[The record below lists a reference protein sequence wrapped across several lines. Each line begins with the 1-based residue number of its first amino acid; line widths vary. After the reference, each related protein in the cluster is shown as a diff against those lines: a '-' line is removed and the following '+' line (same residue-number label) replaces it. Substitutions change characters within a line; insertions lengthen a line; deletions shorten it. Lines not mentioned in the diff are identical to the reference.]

1 MKRISLMV
9 KAEQYET
16 LSQQGINL
24 SGLIR
29 DLLDDHL
36 SDHKITISVSEE
48 TRTLYDRIV
57 ANTGTTDIDIE
68 SYFKDALKELL
79 DTKIKAMTKLKQ
91 EVFGD

>member
-1 MKRISLMV
+1 LKRISLMV

>member
-1 MKRISLMV
+1 MV